1 MQQAS
6 EKTLDQNEYRQSNFD
21 VKQKPDKLLKIYI
34 RKYSENKLAVAGLIY
49 LILLI
54 SVAIA
59 APWLAPQS
67 PEIQTLTDKLTPP
80 GKEYWLGA
88 DKLGRDVLSRLLY
101 GARVSLIV
109 SFSAVA
115 GQMIIGITV
124 GAIAG
129 YFGGVID
136 AFLMRMVEV
145 LISFPT
151 MFLLIT
157 LIAVLEPS
165 LKILIIVF
173 TLFGWMGTARIVRGE
188 FLTLKTRE
196 FVLAAKTMGIR
207 SYKIIFTHIL
217 PNAMGPIIVSAT
229 LHLGGVILSE
239 SALSYLGLGIQPP
252 TPSWGNMLQ
261 DAQDF
266 NVMLYSWWYP
276 IIPGIMILLTVLAF
290 NFVGDGFRDAL
301 DPKVHK

>member
-1 MQQAS
+1 MRES
-6 EKTLDQNEYRQSNFD
+6 ENTLNQNDFNYNHFEVQ
-21 VKQKPDKLLKIYI
+21 QKPDRLLKIYSTKFI
-34 RKYSENKLAVAGLIY
+34 ENKLAVVGLIY
-49 LILLI
+49 LVLLI
-54 SVAIA
+54 IIAIA
-59 APWLAPQS
+59 APWLAPQA
-67 PEIQTLTDKLTPP
+67 PETQTLIDKLAPP
-80 GKEYWLGA
+80 GKDYWLGA
-88 DKLGRDVLSRLLY
+88 DKLGRDTLSRLLY

-115 GQMIIGITV
+115 GQMVIGITV
-124 GAIAG
+124 GSIAG
-129 YFGGVID
+129 YFGGIVDSI
-136 AFLMRMVEV
+136 LMRIVEV

-157 LIAVLEPS
+157 LIAILEPS
-165 LKILIIVF
+165 INILIIVF

-188 FLTLKTRE
+188 FLSLKTRE
-196 FVLAAKTMGIR
+196 FVLAARTMGIR
-207 SYKIIFTHIL
+207 SYKIIFSHIL

-266 NVMLYSWWYP
+266 NIMLHSWWYP
-276 IIPGIMILLTVLAF
+276 IFPGVMILLTVLAF
-290 NFVGDGFRDAL
+290 NFVGDGLRDAL
-301 DPKVHK
+301 DPKMNK